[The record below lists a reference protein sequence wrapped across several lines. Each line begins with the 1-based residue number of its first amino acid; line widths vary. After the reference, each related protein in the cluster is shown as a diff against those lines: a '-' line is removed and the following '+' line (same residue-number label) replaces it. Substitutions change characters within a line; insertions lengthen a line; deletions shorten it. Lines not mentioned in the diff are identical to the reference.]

1 MLVNLK
7 MENFKSFMEK
17 AELNLQATGYE
28 ILNKTNKT
36 EDGIL
41 KGALIVGGNATGK
54 STVLEAI
61 KFLLELLVWQ
71 VNVKIVNYVCLFTKS
86 VGEIQ
91 LEYSFVINKEKID
104 YLIKISADRI
114 YSEKLLINNKE
125 RLNRI
130 KENAE
135 YIDAYGKKI
144 EIEKLEN
151 NQSAIRRVYFDTK
164 FNEDKTLKLWFE
176 FLEKSVYIDQSE
188 KRIRKATGSASQ
200 TTYRDYFEKRGTGKF
215 NQFLE
220 NINYDQYVEY
230 TNQYINDRIMFK
242 FENNQKDIIIKR
254 RNMDFGIPL
263 DMESTGTQTLINI
276 LPIILGAMY
285 DNAMV
290 VIDEFSSSF
299 HNMLEEKIIKYF
311 MENSENAQMFIV
323 SHSTNLLTNTLLR
336 PDQIYTVDFEKNK
349 GSKLNRVS
357 DSKPR
362 EAQNLEKM
370 YLSGVFNGIPNLK

>member
-1 MLVNLK
+1 M
-7 MENFKSFMEK
+7 
-17 AELNLQATGYE
+17 
-28 ILNKTNKT
+28 
-36 EDGIL
+36 
-41 KGALIVGGNATGK
+41 
-54 STVLEAI
+54 LEAI
-61 KFLLELLVWQ
+61 RFLLELLLWQ
-71 VNVKIVNYVCLFTKS
+71 VNVELLDYVCLFSKVTGKM
-86 VGEIQ
+86 E
-91 LEYSFVINKEKID
+91 LEYNFIIHKEKID
-104 YLIKISADRI
+104 YLIKIDANKI
-114 YSEKLLINNKE
+114 TSEKLLINGEE

-164 FNEDKTLKLWFE
+164 FNEDKILKLWFE
-176 FLEKSVYIDQSE
+176 FLEKSVYIDQS
-188 KRIRKATGSASQ
+188 KRNIRKASGNTSQ
-200 TTYRDYFEKRGTGKF
+200 ITYKEYFEKQGTDKF
-215 NQFLE
+215 NQFLK

-230 TNQYINDRIMFK
+230 TNEYISDRLIVRFAD
-242 FENNQKDIIIKR
+242 NQKDVIIKR
-254 RNMDFGIPL
+254 KNMEFGIPL
-263 DMESTGTQTLINI
+263 AKESAGTQTLINI
-276 LPIILGAMY
+276 LPIILGAMH

-311 MENSENAQMFIV
+311 MENSKNAQLFIV